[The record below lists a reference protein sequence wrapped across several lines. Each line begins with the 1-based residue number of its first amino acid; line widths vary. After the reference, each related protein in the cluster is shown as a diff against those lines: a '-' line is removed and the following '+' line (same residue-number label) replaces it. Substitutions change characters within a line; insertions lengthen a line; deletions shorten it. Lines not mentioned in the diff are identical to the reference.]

1 MVAEGLVGAEGRGK
15 GTGGGEELPSAI
27 VGVLY
32 YRCAGRVNEL
42 NNVPLSVAD
51 IIVLRAVVGN
61 GDSVAGSVII
71 MLHNRSLDRRY
82 GAVKV
87 QSMEP
92 SFLIS
97 YTVFL
102 GIMSMR
108 ITVNIYFLCPDT
120 FICSFPA
127 SFRCT
132 DCSPLIDFY
141 LIFR

>member
-1 MVAEGLVGAEGRGK
+1 MIPCFSCVISTVSRVVAAIGIGIVPQDTL
-15 GTGGGEELPSAI
+15 TGGENDIGGDEAAGG
-27 VGVLY
+27 GV
-32 YRCAGRVNEL
+32 V
-42 NNVPLSVAD
+42 
-51 IIVLRAVVGN
+51 
-61 GDSVAGSVII
+61 I

-87 QSMEP
+87 QSMET

-97 YTVFL
+97 YTVSL